1 GCTFD
6 ALARRGPAISRPR
19 RLASLG
25 AAWVMAAVCAV
36 LVVGWSL
43 CLPAVLGLHRSDSA
57 EVPAA
62 AADSGRSADRQRV
75 LVLSGDG
82 EDQVG
87 ARLVVG
93 GGDSVI
99 EHAAAPQAREIAAIG
114 PEGQIGTDPATT

>member
-1 GCTFD
+1 RTPVAIEDGSLLAASQHALLSLALLALLLGAGCTFD

-43 CLPAVLGLHRSDSA
+43 GLPAVLGLHRSDSA

-87 ARLVVG
+87 ARL
-93 GGDSVI
+93 
-99 EHAAAPQAREIAAIG
+99 
-114 PEGQIGTDPATT
+114 